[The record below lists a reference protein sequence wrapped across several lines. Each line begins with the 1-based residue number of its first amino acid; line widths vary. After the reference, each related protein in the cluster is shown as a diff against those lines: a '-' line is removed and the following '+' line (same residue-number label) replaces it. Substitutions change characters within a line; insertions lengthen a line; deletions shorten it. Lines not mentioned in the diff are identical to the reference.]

1 MAYTPCAQNLGANIA
16 IACATPPKPGFT
28 GQGVLIDLGNV
39 TPNIVVSG
47 TNERILTSITLAS
60 GDKVAVVDNVWRD
73 PFSGSQRAL
82 NVENGRAVFDLQLS
96 MRVPLRSAD
105 AAKNIVEPLA
115 KSHFIGIF
123 PTVDNKFLVYGY
135 YGKFQASEMTQN
147 EGENGGDCVVTMASQ
162 EPFYVTELW
171 DTDYATTK
179 AIYDALVAKAF

>member
-1 MAYTPCAQNLGANIA
+1 MEMAVEGVDGTPLGSGAAGGIGTVA
-16 IACATPPKPGFT
+16 GEETVMQGEGCVARRDGTPITFALKN
-28 GQGVLIDLGNV
+28 NV
-39 TPNIVVSG
+39 G
-47 TNERILTSITLAS
+47 C
-60 GDKVAVVDNVWRD
+60 GDKCAVVDNVWRD

-82 NVENGRAVFDLQLS
+82 NVENGRPVYDLQLS

-105 AAKNIVEPLA
+105 ASKNIVEPLA

-147 EGENGGDCVVTMASQ
+147 EGENGGDCMVTMASQ

-171 DTDYATTK
+171 DTDYVTTK